1 MPTCDVFDLHKRKVG
16 SVELRDEVFGVP
28 PSGSLVHEAV
38 VMQRASARQGTAS
51 TRRRGEV
58 RGSGRKPWKQKQMGR
73 ARAGSIRSP
82 LWRHGGVVF
91 GPHPRSY
98 AFSIP
103 KNKYR
108 AALRSALSA
117 KLAGGGVMVVSDLAI
132 EQPKTRLLAAV
143 LRQLGLTATTLI
155 ITDPSN
161 GNLERAARNLR
172 QVKLLRPEALNVYDV
187 LRYETLVIPERE
199 VSRLQEVWS

>member
-1 MPTCDVFDLHKRKVG
+1 MPTCDVVDLHKRKVG
-16 SVELRDEVFGVP
+16 SVELPDKVFGLA
-28 PSGSLVHEAV
+28 PSGPLVHEAV

-58 RGSGRKPWKQKQMGR
+58 RGSGRKPWRQKHMGR
-73 ARAGSIRSP
+73 ARVGSVRSP

-91 GPHPRSY
+91 GPQPRSH

-117 KLAGGGVMVVSDLAI
+117 KLARGRVMVVSDLAI

-143 LRQLGLTATTLI
+143 LRQLGLAATTLI
-155 ITDPSN
+155 VTDPSN
-161 GNLERAARNLR
+161 ANLERAARNLR
-172 QVKLLRPEALNVYDV
+172 QVKLLPPEALNVYDV

-199 VSRLQEVWS
+199 LSRLQEVWS

>member
-1 MPTCDVFDLHKRKVG
+1 MPTCDVLDLHKRKVG

-58 RGSGRKPWKQKQMGR
+58 RGSGRKPWKQKGMGR
-73 ARAGSIRSP
+73 ARAGSVRSP
-82 LWRHGGVVF
+82 LWRHGGVVV
-91 GPHPRSY
+91 GPHPRSD

>member
-1 MPTCDVFDLHKRKVG
+1 
-16 SVELRDEVFGVP
+16 
-28 PSGSLVHEAV
+28 
-38 VMQRASARQGTAS
+38 
-51 TRRRGEV
+51 
-58 RGSGRKPWKQKQMGR
+58 
-73 ARAGSIRSP
+73 
-82 LWRHGGVVF
+82 
-91 GPHPRSY
+91 
-98 AFSIP
+98 
-103 KNKYR
+103 
-108 AALRSALSA
+108 
-117 KLAGGGVMVVSDLAI
+117 MVVSDLAI